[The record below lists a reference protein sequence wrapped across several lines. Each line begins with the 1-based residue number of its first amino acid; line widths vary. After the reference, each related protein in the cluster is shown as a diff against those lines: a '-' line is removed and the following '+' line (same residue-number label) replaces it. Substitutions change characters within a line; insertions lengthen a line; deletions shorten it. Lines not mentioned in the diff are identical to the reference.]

1 MLALIVSVCLRG
13 GELDYTRF
21 WALPEE
27 VQETLIEHERHMWTG
42 GYGALPEAQG
52 VKAAR
57 KADADAVAALR
68 SRGGR

>member
-21 WALPEE
+21 WTLPEE
-27 VQETLIEHERHMWTG
+27 VQETLIEHERNLWTG
-42 GYGALPEAQG
+42 AYGAISGAQAH
-52 VKAAR
+52 KAAQ
-57 KADADAVAALR
+57 KADAEAMDALR

>member
-21 WALPEE
+21 WSLPEE
-27 VQETLIEHERHMWTG
+27 VQETLLEHERNLWTG
-42 GYGALPEAQG
+42 AYGARDDAQA
-52 VKAAR
+52 VKAAQ
-57 KADADAVAALR
+57 KADADAMAALR